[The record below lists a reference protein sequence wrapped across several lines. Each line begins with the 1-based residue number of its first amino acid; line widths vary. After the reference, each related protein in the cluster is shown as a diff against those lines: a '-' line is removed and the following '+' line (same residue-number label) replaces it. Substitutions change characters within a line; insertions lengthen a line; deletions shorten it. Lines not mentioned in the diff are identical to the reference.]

1 MRVQEN
7 EGWKR
12 QKRRVHT
19 LENVQQRDK
28 VKWSN
33 SSKGKSETTRKVE
46 TEEGNTKRKDANGK
60 REEGRRDR
68 INYPNAISPE
78 WKKLE
83 EDLVNLLKLVHCS
96 PENKAKIHPKL
107 IHNFCRDRFGVQERE
122 QKSQPA
128 GPSKRQTK
136 CKQLRQEINKL
147 KRTYEK
153 ASEEEKVA
161 INQLQ

>member
-1 MRVQEN
+1 M
-7 EGWKR
+7 
-12 QKRRVHT
+12 
-19 LENVQQRDK
+19 QQSDK

-33 SSKGKSETTRKVE
+33 SSKGKSDTTRKVE
-46 TEEGNTKRKDANGK
+46 SEEGNIKSEDAKGK

-68 INYPNAISPE
+68 LKYPNAISQE
-78 WKKLE
+78 WKKLD
-83 EDLVNLLKLVHCS
+83 EDLVNLLRLVLHCS
-96 PENKAKIHPKL
+96 PENKAKIHPNL
-107 IHNFCRDRFGVQERE
+107 IYNFCRDRFGVEERE
-122 QKSQPA
+122 QKTQPA